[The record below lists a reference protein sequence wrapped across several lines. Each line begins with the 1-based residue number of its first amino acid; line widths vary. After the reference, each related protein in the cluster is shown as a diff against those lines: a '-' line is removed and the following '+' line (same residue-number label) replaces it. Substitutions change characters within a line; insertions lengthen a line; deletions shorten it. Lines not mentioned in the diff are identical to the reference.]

1 MITGANTN
9 VRHRGI
15 IFHVQTEDSG
25 RANPRIIS
33 HLYHHGTILASRKT
47 EYSDH
52 VESEDLERVVRG
64 MIESQHKAMLKSLKG
79 GEYDDLIDERL
90 GKDAVDKDGKAE
102 KKTAPSIDDGPKTDG
117 IETPTPMP
125 EMESE
130 SQRPAPAARAQAAVA
145 SQRAFGEGIVS
156 QKPLDEVILE
166 YLAEKARDRAADR
179 ADKAAQKSR
188 SSG

>member
-33 HLYHHGTILASRKT
+33 HLYHHGTILASQKT
-47 EYSDH
+47 DYSEH
-52 VESEDLERVVRG
+52 LEAEDLEPVVRG
-64 MIESQHKAMLKSLKG
+64 LIEAQHKTMLKALTG
-79 GEYDDLIDERL
+79 GEYDDLIDERI
-90 GKDAVDKDGKAE
+90 GTATEAE
-102 KKTAPSIDDGPKTDG
+102 SEEVAADDGPKTDG
-117 IETPTPMP
+117 LETPTPLP
-125 EMESE
+125 EMDAPP
-130 SQRPAPAARAQAAVA
+130 QRPPAPAPAASSA
-145 SQRAFGEGIVS
+145 RAFGEGIVS

-179 ADKAAQKSR
+179 ADKSAQKSR